1 MDYLLHGL
9 SLPRT
14 LLGLSDIN
22 IENITLNQHH
32 EILIQVNST
41 QAETTCRCCG
51 HPTKPYGQGKTL
63 KLRHLPILE
72 QTTFIVITPPRGQ
85 CEQCE
90 DHPITTQTLSWYEQH
105 AQHTKIYETH
115 VLQTKSRKKWEC

>member
-1 MDYLLHGL
+1 MYYLLHGL

-22 IENITLNQHH
+22 IEHISLNQHH
-32 EILIQVNST
+32 EILIQVKST
-41 QAETTCRCCG
+41 QAETTCRYCG

-72 QTTFIVITPPRGQ
+72 QAIPWSSLV
-85 CEQCE
+85 
-90 DHPITTQTLSWYEQH
+90 
-105 AQHTKIYETH
+105 
-115 VLQTKSRKKWEC
+115 VSRKLCLMILEKVMSNIYC